1 MHKEQSNKGR
11 RLGRM
16 RSSSVHTTGVTNCR
30 QQTQDCDHDNDGD
43 DLDAE
48 GDDDYSDWGFMEE
61 IKINNIS
68 GDLQYFWSPVSPRV
82 MLLGLR
88 KTPC

>member
-1 MHKEQSNKGR
+1 
-11 RLGRM
+11 M
-16 RSSSVHTTGVTNCR
+16 RSSSVRTTGVTNCR
-30 QQTQDCDHDNDGD
+30 QHTQDCYHDNDGD
-43 DLDAE
+43 DLDDE
-48 GDDDYSDWGFMEE
+48 SDDDYSDWGFMEE